1 MLLFPGFQALDA
13 FGPLD
18 CINILSRTDNITL
31 SLLSCTLD
39 PVTTKCSEYPGTT
52 GQEVIP
58 THTYEKPPLLDVLF
72 IPGGRGSRGSGPTVL
87 AAIKFIQDVYPSL
100 KYLITVCT
108 GSGLAARAGVLDG
121 KQATTNKIAW
131 KEIVALSPEV
141 EWIPRARW
149 VTDGNIWTSSG
160 VSAGIDVT
168 LAWIGSVFG
177 EEKAKMIADGIEYTR
192 HEDPNCDPFAE
203 LHGL

>member
-1 MLLFPGFQALDA
+1 MILFPGFQALDA

-18 CINILSRTDNITL
+18 CINVLSRTDNITL
-31 SLLSCTLD
+31 SLLANTLD
-39 PVTTKCSEYPGTT
+39 PVTTKCPGYPAST
-52 GQEVIP
+52 GQEIVP
-58 THTYEKPPLLDVLF
+58 THTYEEPPLLDVLF
-72 IPGGRGSRGSGPTVL
+72 IPGGLGSRGSGPTVL
-87 AAIKFIQDVYPSL
+87 ATIKFIQEIYPSL
-100 KYLITVCT
+100 KYVITVCT

-121 KQATTNKIAW
+121 KRATTNKSAW
-131 KEIVALSPEV
+131 KDMIALGPEV
-141 EWIPRARW
+141 EWIARARW

-177 EEKAKMIADGIEYTR
+177 EEKAKLIAEEIEYTR

-203 LHGL
+203 VHGL